1 MQSTELPT
9 PFLSTAGPA
18 VPRVATRI
26 TGVAGM
32 LGTSPSTV
40 RRAEKNDPT
49 FPRPFRLT
57 PNGDL
62 LWAVAAIQAYVAAK
76 SARAQAGEKPI
87 GGPAEERSGARPK
100 SARRS
105 RAKPRPY
112 RTGMAGD
119 ADAGE
124 AT

>member
-1 MQSTELPT
+1 MQTELST
-9 PFLSTAGPA
+9 SFLSTAGPA

-40 RRAEKNDPT
+40 RRVGRNDPT
-49 FPRPFRLT
+49 FPKPFRLT

-62 LWAVAAIQAYVAAK
+62 LWAVADVLAFVATR
-76 SARAQAGEKPI
+76 SARAQAGEQPV
-87 GGPAEERSGARPK
+87 GSPAEERSGARPK
-100 SARRS
+100 SPRRS
-105 RAKPRPY
+105 KTKPHPY
-112 RTGMAGD
+112 RAGMAGD

-124 AT
+124 AA